1 MTRANEL
8 HLMAKVAHMYYG
20 QGIRQNEITE
30 RLNIHQSTVSRLLQ
44 RAVKAGIV
52 RITVAV
58 PPGVHPE
65 MEESL
70 ERKYGLVQA
79 IVVDTGADE
88 DQIIR
93 GIGASAA
100 FFVESTVKKNQV
112 IGISSWSASLLAMV
126 DAMRPSQCGLGSK
139 VVQILGG
146 VGNPGAQ
153 VHATQLTQR
162 LASLIG
168 GSPVLLPALGVVASP
183 RARNV
188 LLKEPYVEEAMAFF
202 DNLDLAL
209 VGIGALEPSKLLSSS
224 GNRFSPA
231 ELRELQSHGAVG
243 DICLRFFNEHGEP
256 VRTPLNDRVI
266 GIDLNQLRRVS
277 RVVGVAG
284 GSRKVRAILAALRG
298 RWINVLI
305 TDHDTARTLL
315 NEPEVEPLSPRTG
328 TKTPKARR

>member
-1 MTRANEL
+1 MSRANEL

-30 RLNIHQSTVSRLLQ
+30 RLNIHQSTVSRLLK

-58 PPGVHPE
+58 PPGVHAE
-65 MEESL
+65 LEEAL
-70 ERKYGLVQA
+70 ERKYGLAQA
-79 IVVDTGADE
+79 IVVDAGADE
-88 DQIIR
+88 EQIIR
-93 GIGASAA
+93 DIGASAA
-100 FFVESTVKKNQV
+100 FFVETTVKKNQV

-126 DAMRPSQCGLGSK
+126 DAMRPSQCGVGSK

-162 LASLIG
+162 LASLIS

-188 LLKEPYVEEAMAFF
+188 LLKEPYVEEAMALF
-202 DNLDLAL
+202 DSLDVAL

-243 DICLRFFNEHGEP
+243 DICLRFFNERGEP

-284 GSRKVRAILAALRG
+284 GGRKMRAILGALRG

-305 TDHDTARTLL
+305 TDRGTARALL
-315 NEPEVEPLSPRTG
+315 DEP
-328 TKTPKARR
+328 KTESIPPQTSTKARRARR

>member
-1 MTRANEL
+1 
-8 HLMAKVAHMYYG
+8 
-20 QGIRQNEITE
+20 
-30 RLNIHQSTVSRLLQ
+30 
-44 RAVKAGIV
+44 
-52 RITVAV
+52 
-58 PPGVHPE
+58 
-65 MEESL
+65 
-70 ERKYGLVQA
+70 
-79 IVVDTGADE
+79 
-88 DQIIR
+88 
-93 GIGASAA
+93 
-100 FFVESTVKKNQV
+100 
-112 IGISSWSASLLAMV
+112 MV
-126 DAMRPSQCGLGSK
+126 DAMRPSQCALGAK

-188 LLKEPYVEEAMAFF
+188 LLKEPYVEEAMAYFGK
-202 DNLDLAL
+202 LDLAL

-224 GNRFSPA
+224 GNRFSPS

-243 DICLRFFNEHGEP
+243 DICLRFFNARGEP

-266 GIDLNQLRRVS
+266 GIDLNHLRRVS

-284 GSRKVRAILAALRG
+284 GSRKVRAILGALRG

-305 TDHDTARTLL
+305 TDCDTARALL
-315 NEPEVEPLSPRTG
+315 DEPESESISPRTG
-328 TKTPKARR
+328 TRARRPQR